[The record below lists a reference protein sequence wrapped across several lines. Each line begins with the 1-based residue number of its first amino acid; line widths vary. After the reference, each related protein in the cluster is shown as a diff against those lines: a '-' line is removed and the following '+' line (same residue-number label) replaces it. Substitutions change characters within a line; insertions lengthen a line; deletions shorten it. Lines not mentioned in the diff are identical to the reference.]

1 MSLNVN
7 TTKTSRFLPA
17 DALWTF
23 AMALNVML
31 TFYYHFG
38 AEDLRR
44 LEKYYFMCCYG
55 IPLSPG
61 LVFVFVQTPEK
72 GHVYGN
78 ATLWCWIDA
87 QWDVY
92 RIAVFYAP
100 VW

>member
-1 MSLNVN
+1 
-7 TTKTSRFLPA
+7 
-17 DALWTF
+17 
-23 AMALNVML
+23 MALNVML

-55 IPLSPG
+55 IPLIPG